1 MNQANNGECQ
11 ANNGECRIDERT
23 MAKVMPSV
31 MTARASVE
39 LEAELRE
46 ILQTT
51 EEYVGISNID
61 DDDDEEDDEPK

>member
-1 MNQANNGECQ
+1 MNQHA
-11 ANNGECRIDERT
+11 A
-23 MAKVMPSV
+23 AKITPSV
-31 MTARASVE
+31 MTARASEE